1 MPFPSKPLLA
11 LLAPLFLA
19 DFGPTRAQ
27 EVSLLIQRSTL
38 AGYRY
43 HQAPALAAAMK
54 VGDTLDLVREPDNP
68 YDANAVRVEWQGRK
82 LGYVPRASNAALAWA
97 MDGGETVT
105 ARVAREE
112 TPRRA
117 RGRVVFEI
125 LLQ

>member
-1 MPFPSKPLLA
+1 MPFPSRSLFA
-11 LLAPLFLA
+11 LLATLVLA
-19 DFGPTRAQ
+19 GSWPARAQ

-43 HQAPALAAAMK
+43 HQAPALAAALK
-54 VGDTLDLVREPDNP
+54 LGETLDLVREPDNP
-68 YDANAVRVEWQGRK
+68 HDANAVRVEWQGRK

-97 MDGGETVT
+97 MDSGETVI

-117 RGRVVFEI
+117 RRRVVFEV
-125 LLQ
+125 LLR